1 VLRVAGVASRGCCES
16 RVLRVADVASGYGR
30 LRVASVAGVTSV
42 ASVTGPT
49 GNAGTGRSGM
59 RVLDEAARSG
69 MRAPAES
76 MGNTMAG

>member
-1 VLRVAGVASRGCCES
+1 MDVAGV
-16 RVLRVADVASGYGR
+16 VSGYGR
-30 LRVASVAGVTSV
+30 LQVASVAGVTSV

-49 GNAGTGRSGM
+49 GNAGTGRLGM

-69 MRAPAES
+69 MWAPAES

>member
-1 VLRVAGVASRGCCES
+1 MRYGYGYGCCGCCE
-16 RVLRVADVASGYGR
+16 R
-30 LRVASVAGVTSV
+30 LRAVTGCECHGCHER
-42 ASVTGPT
+42 VTGPT

-69 MRAPAES
+69 MWAPAES